1 MIFFAVFIILI
12 NLSFIEDFTLIS
24 GVSVEGMKFL
34 LVFYLA
40 ILHFTMSPGVGHDRH
55 VFRSLTVLQ
64 AYITLATISLFF
76 SMAPNTTLRSLI
88 PWISIYTVLLVIGRQ
103 REFYKNQLEKSFLLV
118 IILGI
123 SISIFN
129 VFLGIASDQAFVLD
143 DSGISRLAFIKT
155 LPYWYAHLI
164 AMTGFIFY
172 YKSRQCSNKLYLFM
186 AVLIGIFLALSGI
199 RTYIISYIASIFI
212 VVTFLMNRS
221 RFKVVML
228 SVVFCSLLGLLIFK
242 YEPFRAKMFLEN
254 PSSLSDMTNNIR
266 LSDRDKI
273 AAYLVNKSYEY
284 SGLITGTGAGTAR
297 YILEKDKVFDNT
309 VVSHSDYVRVITEFG
324 IVGLLLYAVL
334 MLFWLKQ
341 AAHVMARATLTTKP
355 YACAYASSV
364 CFIAV
369 GGLAY
374 DLFTPVNVFFAYV
387 LWLLSAPAPETIPA
401 GSIRSI
407 PCESIGR

>member
-1 MIFFAVFIILI
+1 MIFIAVFIILF
-12 NLSFIEDFTLIS
+12 NLSFLEDITLIS
-24 GVSVEGMKFL
+24 GVSVEGIKFL

-55 VFRSLTVLQ
+55 VFRNLTVLQ
-64 AYITLATISLFF
+64 AYLTLATISLFF
-76 SMAPNTTLRSLI
+76 SMALNTTLRSLI

-103 REFYKNQLEKSFLLV
+103 REFYKKQLEKIFLLV
-118 IILGI
+118 ITIGI
-123 SISIFN
+123 SMSIFN
-129 VFLGIASDQAFVLD
+129 VFFGLVSDQAFIMD
-143 DSGISRLAFIKT
+143 DSGISRLAFVKT
-155 LPYWYAHLI
+155 LPYWYSHLI

-172 YKSRQCSNKLYLFM
+172 YKSRQCSNKIYLFM
-186 AVLIGIFLALSGI
+186 SVLIGIFLALSGI
-199 RTYIISYIASIFI
+199 RTYIIAYILSIFI
-212 VVTFLMNRS
+212 VSTFMINKS
-221 RFKVVML
+221 RLNVVIL
-228 SVVFCSLLGLLIFK
+228 SMVFCSLLGLLIFK
-242 YEPFRAKMFLEN
+242 YEPFRTKMFLQN
-254 PSSLSDMTNNIR
+254 PSSLSDMISNIR

-273 AAYLVNKSYEY
+273 AAYLVTKSYEY

-324 IVGLLLYAVL
+324 IAGLLFYAVL

-341 AAHVMARATLTTKP
+341 AAYVMARTTLTTKP

-374 DLFTPVNVFFAYV
+374 DLYTPVNVFFAYV
-387 LWLLSAPAPETIPA
+387 LWLLSTPAPEATPS
-401 GSIRSI
+401 GSMLSFT
-407 PCESIGR
+407 CGSIGR